1 MASVPSRDI
10 REAASSLLLLHVP
23 SLGPGQEGTHEGVS
37 PLNWGW
43 GFPTCSHALQCRT
56 TAPKKFHLLSLG
68 HCQRH
73 SILPMHMAYA
83 PSYTSP
89 ESGLT
94 SMQYTC
100 AATNTGNPPHTHSH
114 GLALLTCNTAVNPY
128 PISPVP
134 TSRSHTHASSRR
146 HMGHCSQPA
155 ALPPCRFAFTHGSVR
170 QPFHLKLSE
179 HDAGA

>member
-155 ALPPCRFAFTHGSVR
+155 ALPLCIHTWLCPSALPPETFRA
-170 QPFHLKLSE
+170 
-179 HDAGA
+179 